1 MDKDVDMVRWC
12 GSHGVTASLP
22 FSFACDSPVRGRGY
36 QLPHAH
42 HDPRR
47 RATHALLRPVA
58 CTAASNFVEDAN
70 TDNGSCRYDVVG
82 CASAGALNFDSLA
95 TVSSSL

>member
-1 MDKDVDMVRWC
+1 MDMDVDMVRWC

-22 FSFACDSPVRGRGY
+22 FSFACDSPVRGRSC
-36 QLPHAH
+36 PT
-42 HDPRR
+42 RR

-82 CASAGALNFDSLA
+82 CASADALNFDSLA
-95 TVSSSL
+95 TVSSSP